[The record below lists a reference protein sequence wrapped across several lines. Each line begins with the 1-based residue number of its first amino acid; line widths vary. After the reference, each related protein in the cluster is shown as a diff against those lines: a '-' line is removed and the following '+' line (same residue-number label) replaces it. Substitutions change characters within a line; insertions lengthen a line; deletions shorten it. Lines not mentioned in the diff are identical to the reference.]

1 MKIAI
6 ERIKPVALPFFLD
19 DLKEHVR
26 VDGNH
31 TDDDRTL
38 TRMGKAAA
46 EEIEHTAQI
55 ALLTQD
61 IRLTIIDLPAGSG
74 SIPLPIGPVV
84 SSEPITVAV
93 DGMHFTAF
101 DMISGKRPFLRL
113 HSGSQIATKALV
125 LVQYKA
131 GHGAGANAIPSDLA
145 QALLDQAA
153 MHYDGRG
160 PQDAKALTSSP
171 HMARIVARYRGVAM

>member
-26 VDGNH
+26 VDSNH
-31 TDDDRTL
+31 TDDDRSL

-46 EEIEHTAQI
+46 EEIEHCGQI
-55 ALLTQD
+55 ALLAQD

-84 SSEPITVAV
+84 ASETITVVV
-93 DGMHFTAF
+93 DGLPFTEF
-101 DMISGKRPFLRL
+101 DLISGKRPFLRL
-113 HSGSQIATKALV
+113 HSGSQIATTALV
-125 LVQYKA
+125 LVQYRA
-131 GHGAGANAIPSDLA
+131 GYGASADAIPSDLT

-171 HMARIVARYRGVAM
+171 HMARIVARYRGVAL